1 MSETKNLRINR
12 EEFARLLVS
21 AGAVD
26 TKVAGMAL
34 VDTFFSIMK
43 DQVIAG
49 NEVAIPGFGKLAK
62 YQRENGKYKAK
73 FSAFEDFTNAV
84 NA

>member
-1 MSETKNLRINR
+1 MSEIKRINR
-12 EEFARLLVS
+12 EEFARLLV
-21 AGAVD
+21 AANVVD
-26 TKVAGMAL
+26 TKVAGMVL
-34 VDTFFSIMK
+34 VDTFFAIMK
-43 DQVIAG
+43 EQVIAG

-73 FSAFEDFTNAV
+73 FTAFEDFTNAV

>member
-1 MSETKNLRINR
+1 MTETKRINR
-12 EEFARLLVS
+12 EEFARLLVA

-26 TKVAGMAL
+26 TKAAGMTL

-43 DQVIAG
+43 EQVIAG
-49 NEVAIPGFGKLAK
+49 NEVAIPAFGKLAK
-62 YQRENGKYKAK
+62 YRRKNGKYKAK
-73 FSAFEDFTNAV
+73 FTAFEDFTAAV

>member
-1 MSETKNLRINR
+1 MSETKRINR

-43 DQVIAG
+43 DQVVAG

-62 YQRENGKYKAK
+62 YQRENGKFKAK
-73 FSAFEDFTNAV
+73 FTAFQDLTDAV

>member
-1 MSETKNLRINR
+1 MSENKRINR
-12 EEFARLLVS
+12 EEFARLLV
-21 AGAVD
+21 AANVVD

-34 VDTFFSIMK
+34 VDTFFAIIK
-43 DQVIAG
+43 EQVIAG

-62 YQRENGKYKAK
+62 YQRENGKFKAK
-73 FSAFEDFTNAV
+73 FTAFEDFTNAV